1 MLTQR
6 KRVFSVARGDSG
18 VCVLRVFEFVAT
30 DPPCGNCDVLVADI
44 LVWHCSTC
52 DGWIVLCV
60 RTQRIQSVYVSH
72 FFFGIVDLCVSVF
85 RA

>member
-6 KRVFSVARGDSG
+6 QHVFSVARGDSD
-18 VCVLRVFEFVAT
+18 VRVLRVVEFVAA

-52 DGWIVLCV
+52 DRWVVLCV

-72 FFFGIVDLCVSVF
+72 FSFGIVDLCVSVF
-85 RA
+85 CG